1 MKKLNISQTKKASIS
16 KKLRDT
22 HSEPPR
28 IHVIPQRGGW
38 AVKKEGAKRAAAVVA
53 SKSTA
58 IDKAKSIGSLGSGR
72 DVVVHKEDGTIS
84 REISII
90 PVSSER
96 KKSSGKHSSAGK

>member
-28 IHVIPQRGGW
+28 IHVVPQKGGW

-58 IDKAKSIGSLGSGR
+58 IDKAKSIGSLGRGR
-72 DVVVHKEDGTIS
+72 DVVVHYDRTTGIRQNHACPQITG
-84 REISII
+84 RT
-90 PVSSER
+90 
-96 KKSSGKHSSAGK
+96 AGS